1 MVKSGDENKTKRI
14 LVAGVASARRCVCL
28 LFGRCESLSHPTEEN
43 AQVKPILNPNGSVMI
58 SRQRMADGSI
68 REFLHAPNGSTKVL
82 DIWPVDMI
90 RKPRG
95 LLETRYL
102 VGGVVLLYGV
112 VVAVALS
119 LPVSVVPG
127 WLRRRKQR

>member
-1 MVKSGDENKTKRI
+1 MKTRRKELWLLALPL
-14 LVAGVASARRCVCL
+14 LVVAFVFFLGGVNRFLIRQQ
-28 LFGRCESLSHPTEEN
+28 EN